1 MGSDVFMCQQQMYL
15 NALQCYGVRVLFLIP
30 AIRVAIY
37 PKIKRSKF
45 LDMELVL
52 LPSVWECWVLWGYW
66 GLCVWCGLCR
76 NSENLGFVTT
86 CSLPIVCGGDIGDCG
101 DNVEAGD
108 TVGIDGNRLNGYQ
121 SNDYI

>member
-1 MGSDVFMCQQQMYL
+1 MLLM
-15 NALQCYGVRVLFLIP
+15 RVLFLIP

-45 LDMELVL
+45 LDMVLVL

-86 CSLPIVCGGDIGDCG
+86 CSLPTVGGGE
-101 DNVEAGD
+101 VGD
-108 TVGIDGNRLNGYQ
+108 TVGIDGNSLNGYQ
-121 SNDYI
+121 FNDYI

>member
-1 MGSDVFMCQQQMYL
+1 
-15 NALQCYGVRVLFLIP
+15 
-30 AIRVAIY
+30 
-37 PKIKRSKF
+37 
-45 LDMELVL
+45 MELVL